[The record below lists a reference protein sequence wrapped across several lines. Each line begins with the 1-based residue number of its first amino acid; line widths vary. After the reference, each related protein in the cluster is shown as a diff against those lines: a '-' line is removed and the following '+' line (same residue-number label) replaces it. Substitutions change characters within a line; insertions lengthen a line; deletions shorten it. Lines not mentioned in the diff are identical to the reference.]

1 MNRRGFTIIELWTV
15 MIIIGIL
22 AAIAI
27 LKYIDLK
34 NNARS
39 AEISGAI
46 SVIRVAAYAY
56 EADHQYQYPPESG
69 PGVIPPELV
78 PYLPTNFSFLKP
90 EYTIDWD
97 NFTGSG
103 PSAPYQI
110 GVTITTTD
118 PRLMAKVVQ
127 YLGADSP
134 YYWTGTSFTYMLIDA
149 SGNY

>member
-1 MNRRGFTIIELWTV
+1 MNRRGFTIVEIWTV
-15 MIIIGIL
+15 MLIMGIL
-22 AAIAI
+22 SAIAI

-34 NNARS
+34 NNART

-56 EADHQYQYPPESG
+56 EADHQYQYPAESG
-69 PGVIPPELV
+69 PGTIPSELL
-78 PYLPTNFSFLKP
+78 PYLPSNFSFVKD
-90 EYTIDWD
+90 EYTLDWD
-97 NFTGSG
+97 NFTGAG

-110 GVTITTTD
+110 GVTVWCND
-118 PRLMAKVVQ
+118 PKLMSKVVQ

>member
-1 MNRRGFTIIELWTV
+1 MNRRGFTIIEIWTV
-15 MIIIGIL
+15 MLIIGIL

-34 NNARS
+34 NQARTS
-39 AEISGAI
+39 EISGAI

-56 EADHQYQYPPESG
+56 EADHQYEYPAETG
-69 PGVIPPELV
+69 PGTIPPEMV
-78 PYLPTNFSFLKP
+78 PYLPANFSFTTPDYVL
-90 EYTIDWD
+90 DWD

-110 GVTITTTD
+110 GVTVWAND
-118 PRLMAKVVQ
+118 PKLMAKVVQ
-127 YLGADSP
+127 ILGADSP

>member
-15 MIIIGIL
+15 IIIIGIL
-22 AAIAI
+22 AAIAL
-27 LKYIDLK
+27 LKFIDLK
-34 NNARS
+34 DNARS

-56 EADHQYQYPPESG
+56 EADHQSVSRRSG
-69 PGVIPPELV
+69 PGVIPA
-78 PYLPTNFSFLKP
+78 
-90 EYTIDWD
+90 
-97 NFTGSG
+97 G
-103 PSAPYQI
+103 
-110 GVTITTTD
+110 TD
-118 PRLMAKVVQ
+118 PLPAIELQLYQAGVHPRLGQLHRQRARGPLSDRITVTTADPKLMSKVVQ

>member
-1 MNRRGFTIIELWTV
+1 MNRRGFTIVELWTV

-34 NNARS
+34 NTARTS
-39 AEISGAI
+39 EISAAI
-46 SVIRVAAYAY
+46 GVIRVAAYAY
-56 EADHQYQYPPESG
+56 EADHQYQYPAESG
-69 PGVIPPELV
+69 PGIIPPELL
-78 PYLPTNFSFLKP
+78 PYLPTNFSFEHP
-90 EYTIDWD
+90 DYTLDWD

-103 PSAPYQI
+103 PGAPYQI
-110 GVTITTTD
+110 GVTVTTTD
-118 PRLMAKVVQ
+118 PRLMGKILQ

-134 YYWTGTSFTYMLIDA
+134 YYWTGSSFTYMLIDA